1 MKFHKNGNLEPGV
14 KALSEQALKAANQL
28 LALSKRMSFDVK
40 TKLKLFDSLVSPI
53 LLYASEVWGIY
64 EYEHIDKIH
73 IKFCKNIL
81 GVRTQSPNYA
91 VYGDLGRYPLSVI
104 AKERSIKFW
113 LKILANNNSLTF
125 NLFQT
130 QIDDLDALAQP
141 SRFKHKRSWAQGIKS
156 LLDNLGFSQMW
167 HNQLIE
173 IQCFG
178 IIMNRIR
185 DHFTQHWFANI
196 SNSSKLEY
204 YCQFKTEFKMEK
216 YVECISNDKLRSE
229 LAAFRLSAHN
239 LDIERGRHINVP
251 RENRICRL
259 CSMSMVESEFHF
271 LLVCPRYSY
280 IRRNLLPSTAWPSVA
295 KFISIMATNSKMFLL
310 KLSKFIK
317 SANTLRSQTLKD
329 LAIS

>member
-1 MKFHKNGNLEPGV
+1 
-14 KALSEQALKAANQL
+14 
-28 LALSKRMSFDVK
+28 
-40 TKLKLFDSLVSPI
+40 
-53 LLYASEVWGIY
+53 
-64 EYEHIDKIH
+64 
-73 IKFCKNIL
+73 
-81 GVRTQSPNYA
+81 
-91 VYGDLGRYPLSVI
+91 
-104 AKERSIKFW
+104 
-113 LKILANNNSLTF
+113 
-125 NLFQT
+125 
-130 QIDDLDALAQP
+130 
-141 SRFKHKRSWAQGIKS
+141 
-156 LLDNLGFSQMW
+156 MW

-173 IQCFG
+173 IPCFEV
-178 IIMNRIR
+178 IRNRIR

-239 LDIERGRHINVP
+239 LVIERGRHINVP

-259 CSMSMVESEFHF
+259 CSMSMVESEFHV
-271 LLVCPRYSY
+271 LLVCPRYSD
-280 IRRNLLPSTAWPSVA
+280 IRRDLLPSTAWPSVA

-317 SANTLRSQTLKD
+317 SANTLRSQILED